1 MGEVDRLTGYT
12 QWMNSYLHIQPGL
25 LIVHGSVLDT
35 DWHQHNAIQ
44 IIWPESDFKLDLAKC
59 LARPSDQLETQACAE
74 SKVHIIESGMSH
86 RLDMAKGWV
95 ILIEPQTQLGEL
107 LQSKL
112 HTAPALNYFKKIQ
125 NDAMG
130 LNQLQPLWQAL
141 GANQAIK
148 ELIQDKPQLDTRLQA
163 LQQKLNLC
171 LLEGE
176 CIKPDHW
183 KAVSIAQDLGL
194 SESRFLHLFKAE
206 MNIAWRPYLLWRRLL
221 CAVNSL
227 QKGRSATEAAHI
239 AGFSDSAHLSRTFRN
254 NFGMTIRKATQ
265 ALPQ

>member
-1 MGEVDRLTGYT
+1 
-12 QWMNSYLHIQPGL
+12 MNSYLHIQPGL
-25 LIVHGSVLDT
+25 LILHGSVLDN

-44 IIWPESDFKLDLAKC
+44 IIWPESGFKLDLAEQ
-59 LARPSDQLETQACAE
+59 AVTQAKAH
-74 SKVHIIESGMSH
+74 VIYSGIKH
-86 RLDMAKGWV
+86 RLEMQQGWV

-107 LQSKL
+107 LQAQL
-112 HTAPALNYFKKIQ
+112 HTAPALNYFQKIE
-125 NDAMG
+125 NEDIS
-130 LNQLQPLWQAL
+130 LNQLKPLWQAL
-141 GANQAIK
+141 GANLAIN

-171 LLEGE
+171 LEGE

-183 KAVSIAQDLGL
+183 KAASIAQELDL

-254 NFGMTIRKATQ
+254 NFGMTIRQAAQ
-265 ALPQ
+265 ALP